1 MEIAIH
7 TLFTISSHFPILQH
21 KLKDGDKMFHTAKNT
36 LQKVATKYKGFREK
50 RNARERKHILK
61 PEQREHLIAALNR
74 YSLIFHYLLAC
85 GVCFFI
91 EVISRH
97 SFGGA
102 FMFMFDR
109 GLAFLYN
116 SMIVFTSLH
125 LVYFFRRRA
134 LMRTLISVVWL
145 FLGII
150 NGCILAKRVT
160 PFTYTDLKLVNDL
173 FTMQSNYFS
182 KGEALAVILLVA
194 SVLAG
199 IVYLWRK
206 GPKYQ
211 GKQNRF
217 ASILAIGVFAF
228 FIPMV
233 TQAAVSNNILADYFE
248 NIAQGYEDYGFV
260 YSFSASVVDQGMP
273 SPRDYSQEQVE
284 DALSRVNAKA
294 SDTDDLPNVICVLL
308 ESFIDPKEINF
319 LNFSENPTPNFDSL
333 YNNFSSGHLTVPV
346 VGAGTA
352 NTEFEI
358 LTGMGMKYFG
368 LGEYPYKTI
377 LKSTDCESIASDLKH
392 LGYGSHV
399 VHNNGGNFYS
409 RRNAFTQMGFDS
421 FISKEMM
428 NIQEY
433 TPLGTWPT
441 DDILIGEV
449 EKALDSTKQQDFV
462 YTITVQGHGAYPTEK
477 VIENP
482 EITVTGAET
491 EAKNNEW
498 EYYVNEIHEVD
509 KFIANL
515 TDMLSKRDE
524 KTVVVFFGDHL
535 PTMGLT
541 NEDMKTGS
549 IFQTKYV
556 TWNNFGMKKI
566 NQDLT
571 SYQLLAAITEQ
582 ANIHE
587 GTMFTHHQGSNY
599 QSTEVSD
606 RDMELLQYDILYGKR
621 YAYHGENPYPAS
633 DLQMGVLDIT
643 VERMEEQED
652 GMHIFGS
659 NFTPWS
665 KVFINDTKVST
676 SFVSDTELLVSMG
689 SFAEGHNSLL
699 VNQMGSSDTVFRSSN
714 AVSYLKQPTEQP
726 DVTDETPVDD
736 TMENTP
742 SSIDKDVNGGRQ
754 KETPADGKESPTQ
767 GQEESQ
773 GGQHNGNLPSQ
784 QEEDQTEG
792 QAGNWPEQ

>member
-1 MEIAIH
+1 
-7 TLFTISSHFPILQH
+7 
-21 KLKDGDKMFHTAKNT
+21 MFHTVKNT
-36 LQKVATKYKGFREK
+36 LQKVTAKYKAFREK
-50 RNARERKHILK
+50 RNSRERKHILK
-61 PEQREHLIAALNR
+61 PEQKEKLTAFLNR

-91 EVISRH
+91 EMISRH
-97 SFGGA
+97 SFSSA

-109 GLAFLYN
+109 SLVFLYN
-116 SMIVFTSLH
+116 SLIVFTSLH

-145 FLGII
+145 FLGTI

-160 PFTYTDLKLVNDL
+160 PFTYTDLKLINDL

-182 KGEALAVILLVA
+182 NGEALAVILLV
-194 SVLAG
+194 STVILG
-199 IVYLWRK
+199 IVLLWK
-206 GPKYQ
+206 YGPKYQ

-217 ASILAIGVFAF
+217 ASTAAIGLFAF

-248 NIAQGYEDYGFV
+248 NIAQGYQDYGFV

-273 SPRDYSQEQVE
+273 APRDYTQENVE
-284 DALSRVNAKA
+284 EVLSTINTEA
-294 SDTDDLPNVICVLL
+294 SDTNELPNVICVLL
-308 ESFIDPKEINF
+308 ESFIDPKEISF
-319 LNFSENPTPNFDSL
+319 LNFSENPIPNFDNL
-333 YNNFSSGHLTVPV
+333 YQNYSSGHLTVPV

-377 LKSTDCESIASDLKH
+377 LKSTSCESIASDLGN

-449 EKALDSTKQQDFV
+449 EKALDSTPQQDFV

-498 EYYVNEIHEVD
+498 EYYVNQIHEVD

-515 TDMLSKRDE
+515 TDMLSKRQE

-541 NEDMKTGS
+541 DEDMKSGS
-549 IFQTKYV
+549 VFNTKYV
-556 TWNNFGMKKI
+556 TWNNFGMEKVS
-566 NQDLT
+566 QDLT
-571 SYQLLAAITEQ
+571 SYQLLAAITDQ

-587 GTMFTHHQGSNY
+587 GTMFSLHQNSNY
-599 QSTEVSD
+599 QITEEFSK
-606 RDMELLQYDILYGKR
+606 DMELLQYDILCGKR
-621 YAYHGENPYPAS
+621 YTYQGEDLYPAS
-633 DLQMGVLDIT
+633 QLQMGVQDIT
-643 VERMEEQED
+643 AERLEEQED
-652 GMHIFGS
+652 GLHIYGT

-665 KVFINDTKVST
+665 KVFINDAKIST
-676 SFVSDTELLVSMG
+676 SFVSDTELIVSMG
-689 SFAEGHNSLL
+689 NFKEGANSLV
-699 VNQMGSSDTVFRSSN
+699 VNQMGSSDTIFRSSN
-714 AVSYLKQPTEQP
+714 VLSYFKTSTESEDGTEEQAP
-726 DVTDETPVDD
+726 PVED
-736 TMENTP
+736 TIENTP
-742 SSIDKDVNGGRQ
+742 SSIDKEVNGNHSEVPQ
-754 KETPADGKESPTQ
+754 EEMPEKETPQEEVPVNETPTQ
-767 GQEESQ
+767 TD
-773 GGQHNGNLPSQ
+773 GGVSIL
-784 QEEDQTEG
+784 
-792 QAGNWPEQ
+792 

>member
-1 MEIAIH
+1 
-7 TLFTISSHFPILQH
+7 
-21 KLKDGDKMFHTAKNT
+21 MFHTAKNT
-36 LQKVATKYKGFREK
+36 LQKIAAKYKAFREK
-50 RNARERKHILK
+50 RSSREKKHFLNPQQK
-61 PEQREHLIAALNR
+61 EMLVSFLNR

-91 EVISRH
+91 EMISRH
-97 SFGGA
+97 SFTGA

-109 GLAFLYN
+109 SLAFLYN

-134 LMRTLISVVWL
+134 LMRTIISVIWL

-182 KGEALAVILLVA
+182 NGEALAVILLVA
-194 SVLAG
+194 SVIAG
-199 IVYLWRK
+199 IVVLWKK

-217 ASILAIGVFAF
+217 ASVLAIGAFAF

-273 SPRDYSQEQVE
+273 APRDYTQENVE
-284 DALSRVNAKA
+284 EVLSRTNTQA
-294 SDTDDLPNVICVLL
+294 SDTDDLPNIICVLL
-308 ESFIDPKEINF
+308 ESFIDPKEVNF
-319 LNFSENPTPNFDSL
+319 LNLSENPIPNFDNL
-333 YNNFSSGHLTVPV
+333 YNNYSSGYLTVPV

-377 LKSTDCESIASDLKH
+377 LKSTSCESIASDLGN

-441 DDILIGEV
+441 DNILIGEV
-449 EKALDSTKQQDFV
+449 EKALDSTEQPDFV
-462 YTITVQGHGAYPTEK
+462 YTITVQGHGAYPAEK
-477 VIENP
+477 VIEHP
-482 EITVTGAET
+482 EITVTGAES
-491 EAKNNEW
+491 EGKNNEW
-498 EYYVNEIHEVD
+498 EYYVNQIHEVD
-509 KFIANL
+509 KFIADF
-515 TDMLSKRDE
+515 TDMLSKREE
-524 KTVVVFFGDHL
+524 KTLVVFFGDHL

-541 NEDMKTGS
+541 DEDMKSGS
-549 IFQTKYV
+549 VFNTKYA
-556 TWNNFGMKKI
+556 TWNNFGMEKTS
-566 NQDLT
+566 QDLA
-571 SYQLLAAITEQ
+571 SYQLLASVTDQ

-587 GTMFTHHQGSNY
+587 GTMFSLHQAGKY
-599 QSTEVSD
+599 QATEEFSK
-606 RDMELLQYDILYGKR
+606 DMELLQYDILCGKR
-621 YAYHGENPYPAS
+621 YAYQEEDLYPAS
-633 DLQMGVLDIT
+633 QLQMGVLDIT
-643 VERMEEQED
+643 AERLEEQAD
-652 GMHIFGS
+652 GLHIYGT

-665 KVFINDTKVST
+665 KVFVNDTKVST
-676 SFVSDTELLVSMG
+676 TFVSDTELIISMG
-689 SFAEGHNSLL
+689 SFEEGANSLV
-699 VNQMGSSDTVFRSSN
+699 VNQMGSSDTIFRSSN
-714 AVSYLKQPTEQP
+714 VISYLKPLA
-726 DVTDETPVDD
+726 ETPSD
-736 TMENTP
+736 TEEVPVEDTIENTP
-742 SSIDKDVNGGRQ
+742 SSIDKEVNGNRGGEPGDDELPED
-754 KETPADGKESPTQ
+754 ETSGIIKK
-767 GQEESQ
+767 
-773 GGQHNGNLPSQ
+773 
-784 QEEDQTEG
+784 
-792 QAGNWPEQ
+792 

>member
-1 MEIAIH
+1 
-7 TLFTISSHFPILQH
+7 
-21 KLKDGDKMFHTAKNT
+21 MFHTAKNT
-36 LQKVATKYKGFREK
+36 LQKIAAKYKAFREK
-50 RNARERKHILK
+50 RSSREKKHFLNPQQK
-61 PEQREHLIAALNR
+61 EMLVSFLNR
-74 YSLIFHYLLAC
+74 YSLIVHYLLAC

-91 EVISRH
+91 EMISRH
-97 SFGGA
+97 SFTGA

-109 GLAFLYN
+109 SLAFLYN

-134 LMRTLISVVWL
+134 LMRTIISVIWL

-182 KGEALAVILLVA
+182 NGEALAVILLVA
-194 SVLAG
+194 SVIAG
-199 IVYLWRK
+199 IVVLWKK

-217 ASILAIGVFAF
+217 ASVLAIGAFAF

-273 SPRDYSQEQVE
+273 APRDYTQENVE
-284 DALSRVNAKA
+284 EVLSRTNTQA
-294 SDTDDLPNVICVLL
+294 SDTDDLPNIICVLL
-308 ESFIDPKEINF
+308 ESFIDPKEVNF
-319 LNFSENPTPNFDSL
+319 LNLSENPIPNFDNL
-333 YNNFSSGHLTVPV
+333 YNNYSSGYLTVPV

-377 LKSTDCESIASDLKH
+377 LKSTSCESIASDLGN

-441 DDILIGEV
+441 DNILIGEV
-449 EKALDSTKQQDFV
+449 EKALDSTEQPDFV
-462 YTITVQGHGAYPTEK
+462 YTITVQGHGAYPAEK
-477 VIENP
+477 VIEHP
-482 EITVTGAET
+482 EITVTGAES
-491 EAKNNEW
+491 EGKNNEW
-498 EYYVNEIHEVD
+498 EYYVNQIHEVD
-509 KFIANL
+509 KFIADF
-515 TDMLSKRDE
+515 TDMLSKREE
-524 KTVVVFFGDHL
+524 KTLVVFFGDHL

-541 NEDMKTGS
+541 DEDMKSGS
-549 IFQTKYV
+549 VFNTKYA
-556 TWNNFGMKKI
+556 TWNNFGMEKTS
-566 NQDLT
+566 QDLT
-571 SYQLLAAITEQ
+571 SYQLLASITDQ

-587 GTMFTHHQGSNY
+587 GTMFSLHQAGKY
-599 QSTEVSD
+599 QATEEFSK
-606 RDMELLQYDILYGKR
+606 DMELLQYDILCGKR
-621 YAYHGENPYPAS
+621 YAYQEEDLYPAS
-633 DLQMGVLDIT
+633 QLQMGVLDIT
-643 VERMEEQED
+643 AERLEEQAD
-652 GMHIFGS
+652 GLHIYGT

-665 KVFINDTKVST
+665 KVFVNDTKVST
-676 SFVSDTELLVSMG
+676 TFVSDTELIISMG
-689 SFAEGHNSLL
+689 SFEEGANSLV
-699 VNQMGSSDTVFRSSN
+699 VNQMGSSDTIFRSSN
-714 AVSYLKQPTEQP
+714 VISYLKPLA
-726 DVTDETPVDD
+726 ETPSD
-736 TMENTP
+736 TEEVPVEDTIENTP
-742 SSIDKDVNGGRQ
+742 SSIDKEVNGNRGGEPGDDELPED
-754 KETPADGKESPTQ
+754 ETSGIIKK
-767 GQEESQ
+767 
-773 GGQHNGNLPSQ
+773 
-784 QEEDQTEG
+784 
-792 QAGNWPEQ
+792 

>member
-1 MEIAIH
+1 
-7 TLFTISSHFPILQH
+7 
-21 KLKDGDKMFHTAKNT
+21 MFHTAKNT
-36 LQKVATKYKGFREK
+36 LQKIRTKYKAFREK
-50 RNARERKHILK
+50 ISAREKKHFLK
-61 PEQREHLIAALNR
+61 PEQKEKLVAFLNR

-85 GVCFFI
+85 SVCFLI
-91 EVISRH
+91 EIISRH
-97 SFGGA
+97 SFTSA
-102 FMFMFDR
+102 FMFIFDR

-134 LMRTLISVVWL
+134 LMRTIISVAWL
-145 FLGII
+145 FLGTI

-160 PFTYTDLKLVNDL
+160 PFTYTDVKLINDL

-182 KGEALAVILLVA
+182 NGEALAVILLVA

-199 IVYLWRK
+199 IVVLWKK

-217 ASILAIGVFAF
+217 ASIGAIGLFAF

-260 YSFSASVVDQGMP
+260 YSFSASVMDQGMAA
-273 SPRDYSQEQVE
+273 PRDYSQETV
-284 DALSRVNAKA
+284 DTALSKVNKEV
-294 SDTDDLPNVICVLL
+294 SDSNELPNVICVLL

-319 LNFSENPTPNFDSL
+319 LNFSENPTPNFDHL
-333 YNNFSSGHLTVPV
+333 YNNYSSGYLTVPV

-377 LKSTDCESIASDLKH
+377 LKSTSCESIASDLGKN
-392 LGYGSHV
+392 LGYGTHV

-441 DDILIGEV
+441 DNILIGEV
-449 EKALDSTKQQDFV
+449 EKALNSTQQQDFI
-462 YTITVQGHGAYPTEK
+462 YTITVQGHGAYPTER

-482 EITVTGAET
+482 EITVTGAEN

-498 EYYVNEIHEVD
+498 EYYVNQIHEVD
-509 KFIANL
+509 KFIADL
-515 TDMLSKRDE
+515 TDMLSKREE

-541 NEDMKTGS
+541 DEDMKSQS
-549 IFQTKYV
+549 IFNTKYV
-556 TWNNFGMKKI
+556 TWNNFGMEKV
-566 NQDLT
+566 NQNLT

-587 GTMFTHHQGSNY
+587 GTMFSFHQSSNY
-599 QSTEVSD
+599 QLTEDSS

-621 YAYHGENPYPAS
+621 YAYQGEDLYPAS
-633 DLQMGVLDIT
+633 NLQMGVQDVTL
-643 VERMEEQED
+643 ERIETLED
-652 GMHIFGS
+652 GLHIYGT

-665 KVFINDTKVST
+665 KAFVNGTRVST
-676 SFVSDTELLVSMG
+676 SFISDSELKISMNE
-689 SFAEGHNSLL
+689 FREGANSLV
-699 VNQMGSSDTVFRSSN
+699 VNQMGSSDTIFRTSN
-714 AVSYLKQPTEQP
+714 EISYLKPLTEQP
-726 DVTDETPVDD
+726 QPSEQAPVDD
-736 TMENTP
+736 TTENTP
-742 SSIDKDVNGGRQ
+742 SSIDKAVNGNR
-754 KETPADGKESPTQ
+754 EKESRQQTDELNDSERQDDALEPAEGNNGQNGEQDSEIPTNAQ
-767 GQEESQ
+767 SN
-773 GGQHNGNLPSQ
+773 GGNSAEQNLA
-784 QEEDQTEG
+784 D
-792 QAGNWPEQ
+792 

>member
-1 MEIAIH
+1 
-7 TLFTISSHFPILQH
+7 
-21 KLKDGDKMFHTAKNT
+21 MFHTAKNT
-36 LQKVATKYKGFREK
+36 LQKIAAKYKAFREK
-50 RNARERKHILK
+50 RSSREKKHFLNPQQK
-61 PEQREHLIAALNR
+61 EMLVSFLNR

-91 EVISRH
+91 EMISRH
-97 SFGGA
+97 SFTGA

-109 GLAFLYN
+109 SLAFLYN

-134 LMRTLISVVWL
+134 LMRTIISVIWL

-182 KGEALAVILLVA
+182 NGEALAVILLVA
-194 SVLAG
+194 SVIAG
-199 IVYLWRK
+199 IVVLWKK

-217 ASILAIGVFAF
+217 ASVLAIGAFAF

-273 SPRDYSQEQVE
+273 APRDYTQENVE
-284 DALSRVNAKA
+284 EVLSRTNTQA
-294 SDTDDLPNVICVLL
+294 SDTDDLPNIICVLL
-308 ESFIDPKEINF
+308 ESFIDPKEVNF
-319 LNFSENPTPNFDSL
+319 LNLSENPIPNFDNL
-333 YNNFSSGHLTVPV
+333 YNNYSSGYLTVPV

-377 LKSTDCESIASDLKH
+377 LKSTSCESIASDLGN

-441 DDILIGEV
+441 DNILIGEV
-449 EKALDSTKQQDFV
+449 EKALDSTEQPDFV
-462 YTITVQGHGAYPTEK
+462 YTITVQGHGAYPAEK
-477 VIENP
+477 VIEHP
-482 EITVTGAET
+482 EITVTGAES
-491 EAKNNEW
+491 EGKNNEW
-498 EYYVNEIHEVD
+498 EYYVNQIHEVD
-509 KFIANL
+509 KFIADF
-515 TDMLSKRDE
+515 TDMLSKREE
-524 KTVVVFFGDHL
+524 KTLVVFFGDHL

-541 NEDMKTGS
+541 DEDMKSGS
-549 IFQTKYV
+549 VFNTKYA
-556 TWNNFGMKKI
+556 TWNNFGMEKTS
-566 NQDLT
+566 QDLT
-571 SYQLLAAITEQ
+571 SYQLLASITDQ

-587 GTMFTHHQGSNY
+587 GTMFSLHQAGKY
-599 QSTEVSD
+599 QATEEFSK
-606 RDMELLQYDILYGKR
+606 DMELLQYDILCGKR
-621 YAYHGENPYPAS
+621 YAYQEEDLYPAS
-633 DLQMGVLDIT
+633 QLQMGVLDIT
-643 VERMEEQED
+643 AERLEEQAD
-652 GMHIFGS
+652 GLHIYGT

-665 KVFINDTKVST
+665 KVFVNDTKVST
-676 SFVSDTELLVSMG
+676 TFVSDTELIISMG
-689 SFAEGHNSLL
+689 SFEEGANSLV
-699 VNQMGSSDTVFRSSN
+699 VNQMGSSDTIFRSSN
-714 AVSYLKQPTEQP
+714 VISYLKPLA
-726 DVTDETPVDD
+726 ETPSD
-736 TMENTP
+736 TEEVPVEDTIENTP
-742 SSIDKDVNGGRQ
+742 SSIDKEVNGNRGGEPGDDELPED
-754 KETPADGKESPTQ
+754 ETSGIIKK
-767 GQEESQ
+767 
-773 GGQHNGNLPSQ
+773 
-784 QEEDQTEG
+784 
-792 QAGNWPEQ
+792 

>member
-1 MEIAIH
+1 
-7 TLFTISSHFPILQH
+7 
-21 KLKDGDKMFHTAKNT
+21 MFHTAKNT
-36 LQKVATKYKGFREK
+36 LQKSAAKYKAFREK
-50 RNARERKHILK
+50 RSSREKKHFLNPQQK
-61 PEQREHLIAALNR
+61 EMLVSFLNR

-91 EVISRH
+91 EMISRH
-97 SFGGA
+97 SFTGA

-109 GLAFLYN
+109 SLAFLYN

-134 LMRTLISVVWL
+134 LMRTIISVIWL

-182 KGEALAVILLVA
+182 NGEALAVILLVA
-194 SVLAG
+194 SVIAG
-199 IVYLWRK
+199 IVVLWKK

-217 ASILAIGVFAF
+217 ASVLAIGAFAF

-273 SPRDYSQEQVE
+273 APRDYTQENVE
-284 DALSRVNAKA
+284 EVLSRTNTQA
-294 SDTDDLPNVICVLL
+294 SDTDDLPNIICVLL
-308 ESFIDPKEINF
+308 ESFIDPKEVNF
-319 LNFSENPTPNFDSL
+319 LNLSENPIPNFDNL
-333 YNNFSSGHLTVPV
+333 YNNYSSGYLTVPV

-377 LKSTDCESIASDLKH
+377 LKSTSCESIASDLGN

-441 DDILIGEV
+441 DNILIGEV
-449 EKALDSTKQQDFV
+449 EKALDSTEQPDFV
-462 YTITVQGHGAYPTEK
+462 YTITVQGHGAYPAEK
-477 VIENP
+477 VIEHP
-482 EITVTGAET
+482 EITVTGAES
-491 EAKNNEW
+491 EGKNNEW
-498 EYYVNEIHEVD
+498 EYYVNQIHEVD
-509 KFIANL
+509 KFIADF
-515 TDMLSKRDE
+515 TDMLSKREE
-524 KTVVVFFGDHL
+524 KTLVVFFGDHL

-541 NEDMKTGS
+541 DEDMKSGS
-549 IFQTKYV
+549 VFNTKYA
-556 TWNNFGMKKI
+556 TWNNFGMEKTS
-566 NQDLT
+566 QDLT
-571 SYQLLAAITEQ
+571 SYQLLASITDQ

-587 GTMFTHHQGSNY
+587 GTMFSLHQAGKY
-599 QSTEVSD
+599 QATEEFSK
-606 RDMELLQYDILYGKR
+606 DMELLQYDILCGKR
-621 YAYHGENPYPAS
+621 YAYQEEDLYPAS
-633 DLQMGVLDIT
+633 QLQMGVLDIT
-643 VERMEEQED
+643 AERLEEQAD
-652 GMHIFGS
+652 GLHIYGT

-665 KVFINDTKVST
+665 KVFVNETKVST
-676 SFVSDTELLVSMG
+676 TFVSDTELIISMG
-689 SFAEGHNSLL
+689 SFEEGANSLV
-699 VNQMGSSDTVFRSSN
+699 VNQMGSSDTIFRSSN
-714 AVSYLKQPTEQP
+714 EFAYLKPL
-726 DVTDETPVDD
+726 TPEASPAAPVED
-736 TMENTP
+736 TVEDTP
-742 SSIDKDVNGGRQ
+742 SSTDRAIN
-754 KETPADGKESPTQ
+754 KETNGDCSKEPT
-767 GQEESQ
+767 ESE
-773 GGQHNGNLPSQ
+773 NGISTPSYG
-784 QEEDQTEG
+784 ES
-792 QAGNWPEQ
+792 AL

>member
-1 MEIAIH
+1 
-7 TLFTISSHFPILQH
+7 
-21 KLKDGDKMFHTAKNT
+21 MFHTAKNT
-36 LQKVATKYKGFREK
+36 LQKIAAKYKAFREK
-50 RNARERKHILK
+50 RSSREKKHFLK
-61 PEQREHLIAALNR
+61 PQQKEMLVSFLNR

-91 EVISRH
+91 EMISRH
-97 SFGGA
+97 SFTGA

-109 GLAFLYN
+109 SLAFLYN

-134 LMRTLISVVWL
+134 LMRTIISVIWL

-182 KGEALAVILLVA
+182 NGEALAVILLVA
-194 SVLAG
+194 SVIAG
-199 IVYLWRK
+199 IVVLWKK

-217 ASILAIGVFAF
+217 ASVLAIGAFAF

-273 SPRDYSQEQVE
+273 APRDYTQENVE
-284 DALSRVNAKA
+284 EVLSRTNTQA
-294 SDTDDLPNVICVLL
+294 SDADDLPNIICVLL
-308 ESFIDPKEINF
+308 ESFIDPKEVNF
-319 LNFSENPTPNFDSL
+319 LNLSENPIPNFDNL
-333 YNNFSSGHLTVPV
+333 YNNYSSGYLTVPV

-377 LKSTDCESIASDLKH
+377 LKSTSCESIASDLGN

-441 DDILIGEV
+441 DNILIGEV
-449 EKALDSTKQQDFV
+449 EKALDSTEQPDFV
-462 YTITVQGHGAYPTEK
+462 YTITVQGHGAYPAEK

-482 EITVTGAET
+482 EITVTGAES

-498 EYYVNEIHEVD
+498 EYYVNQIHEVD
-509 KFIANL
+509 KFIADL
-515 TDMLSKRDE
+515 TDMLSKREE

-541 NEDMKTGS
+541 DEDMKSGS
-549 IFQTKYV
+549 VFNTKYA
-556 TWNNFGMKKI
+556 TWNNFGMKKA

-571 SYQLLAAITEQ
+571 SYQLLASITDQ

-587 GTMFTHHQGSNY
+587 GTMFSLHQAGKY
-599 QSTEVSD
+599 QATEEFSK
-606 RDMELLQYDILYGKR
+606 DMELLQYDILCGKR
-621 YAYHGENPYPAS
+621 YAYQEEDLYPAS
-633 DLQMGVLDIT
+633 QLQMGVLDVT
-643 VERMEEQED
+643 AERLEEQAD
-652 GMHIFGS
+652 GLHIYGT

-676 SFVSDTELLVSMG
+676 TFVSDTELIISMG
-689 SFAEGHNSLL
+689 SFEEGANSLV
-699 VNQMGSSDTVFRSSN
+699 VNQMGSSDTIFRSSN
-714 AVSYLKQPTEQP
+714 VVSYLKPFA
-726 DVTDETPVDD
+726 ETPSD
-736 TMENTP
+736 TEEVPVEDTIEDTP
-742 SSIDKDVNGGRQ
+742 SSIDKEVNGNRS
-754 KETPADGKESPTQ
+754 KEPADDELPEDEISGNKADGSKTAGDEAAGKKT
-767 GQEESQ
+767 
-773 GGQHNGNLPSQ
+773 LP
-784 QEEDQTEG
+784 QTNDG
-792 QAGNWPEQ
+792 RSLL